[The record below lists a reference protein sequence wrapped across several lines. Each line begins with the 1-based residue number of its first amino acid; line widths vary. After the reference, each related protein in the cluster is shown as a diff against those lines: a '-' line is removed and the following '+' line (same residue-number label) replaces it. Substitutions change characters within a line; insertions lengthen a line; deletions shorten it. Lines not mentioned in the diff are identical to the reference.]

1 MRAELLEY
9 LACPSCGGS
18 LELDAPRLEGEHV
31 MAGHLRCLGC
41 GATYVIVRGVPRM
54 SRAMEELDEVARV
67 FGREWSAHHGGVLE
81 RDTLYG
87 RTEQEDWEFFQAGTG
102 LADEQ
107 LAGMVVLDAGCGAAR
122 LTRQIS
128 ERGPKAVV
136 ALDISE
142 TVDAV
147 FNRYRD
153 VPNMHVVQGNLL
165 CAPLKRQVFDLVW
178 SCGVIHHTP
187 DAKGAFD
194 ELARRVR
201 PGGTLFV
208 WVYANRVNPF
218 RWTKAGLDRLGLRR
232 LSDRA
237 IMRLSRLISYPSIA
251 LLELYR
257 RVRSIPG
264 LRPSGPWG
272 ERTVRRRGLREVQ
285 LTWNDALAPPYNS
298 WHSDAEVIGWFE
310 EAGFEKMAALVE
322 PKVGVRGTAA
332 AAPTGIEREHA
343 AKSA

>member
-18 LELDAPRLEGEHV
+18 LELDTPRIEGEHV
-31 MAGHLRCLGC
+31 MAGHLRCSGC
-41 GATYVIVRGVPRM
+41 RATYVIVRGVPRM
-54 SRAMEELDEVARV
+54 TRAMENLEDVARV

-87 RTEQEDWEFFQAGTG
+87 RTEEEDWEVFGRGTG
-102 LADEQ
+102 LGDED
-107 LAGMVVLDAGCGAAR
+107 LAGKVVLDAGCGAAR
-122 LTRQIS
+122 MTRQIS
-128 ERGPKAVV
+128 ERDPKAVV

-147 FNRYRD
+147 FNRYSS
-153 VPNMHVVQGNLL
+153 VPNMHVVQGNLMSP
-165 CAPLKRQVFDLVW
+165 PLKPQAFDLVW

-187 DAKGAFD
+187 DAKRAFGS
-194 ELARRVR
+194 LARLVR
-201 PGGTLFV
+201 PGGILFV
-208 WVYANRVNPF
+208 WVYAKRFNPF
-218 RWTKAGLDRLGLRR
+218 RWTKATFDWLGLRR

-251 LLELYR
+251 VLELYR
-257 RVRSIPG
+257 LLRSVPG
-264 LRPSGPWG
+264 LGPRGPWG

-298 WHSDAEVIGWFE
+298 WHTDSEVIGWFE

-332 AAPTGIEREHA
+332 PAASEVEREPA
-343 AKSA
+343 ANPA